1 MTHSVVRPM
10 RGDGIVACQNGLMLV
25 VDGTDVDSE
34 KLLTVLSEVAAAGGN
49 GRDLAHRIAQ
59 LLASHVA
66 QQPACAVA
74 GLVEGGVAVLVSG
87 AASASVTGPGGEVR
101 LDGLDALTWTDRLIG
116 GQVDQIEL
124 RLPQAGPSDPR
135 WRLDSGI
142 IPGGGLQCLLTP
154 RLMVVPQPPPPVARG
169 RNTLPEPY
177 EVEGPTARA
186 PHTPVAPKVTIAED
200 IRQQPFESV
209 LLIPSEA
216 PVTAPPPPTQP
227 KPNSRPLVWG
237 ADCKNG
243 HFNDP
248 RAQYCGVCG
257 IGMVQLSLV
266 PRQSHRPPLG
276 LLLLDD
282 GMTLRLDTDYVIGR
296 SPEPAPDVV
305 AGTARPVRLTDTDG
319 SVSRRHVR
327 ITLDQWDV
335 KLTDLGS
342 VNGTFIEEP
351 DTPMRPLQRGE
362 TVTMLP
368 GTKIQVGTERTF
380 RYESHRKR

>member
-1 MTHSVVRPM
+1 MTAPVVRPM
-10 RGDGIVACQNGLMLV
+10 RGDGIVACQGGLMLV
-25 VDGTDVDSE
+25 VDGADSDAG
-34 KLLTVLSEVAAAGGN
+34 KLLAVLAEVAAAGGN
-49 GRDLAHRIAQ
+49 GRDLAHR
-59 LLASHVA
+59 VA
-66 QQPACAVA
+66 QILAGRVSRQHACAVA
-74 GLVEGGVAVLVSG
+74 GRAEGGVAVLVSG

-116 GQVDQIEL
+116 GQVDQLEL
-124 RLPQAGPSDPR
+124 RLPQAGPADPR
-135 WRLDSGI
+135 WRLDSGVV
-142 IPGGGLQCLLTP
+142 PGGGLRCRWPATP
-154 RLMVVPQPPPPVARG
+154 RLRLVPPAVPAAQHD
-169 RNTLPEPY
+169 
-177 EVEGPTARA
+177 VEGPTARGQQPA
-186 PHTPVAPKVTIAED
+186 VAVVTVAENV
-200 IRQQPFESV
+200 RQQPFESV
-209 LLIPSEA
+209 LLIPSGEPVAA
-216 PVTAPPPPTQP
+216 PGPAQP
-227 KPNSRPLVWG
+227 EPNSRPLVWG

-296 SPEPAPDVV
+296 SPEPAPEVL
-305 AGTARPVRLTDTDG
+305 AGTARPVRLTDSDG

-327 ITLDQWDV
+327 ISLDQWDV
-335 KLTDLGS
+335 RLTDLGS

-351 DTPMRPLQRGE
+351 ETPMRPLHRGE
-362 TVTMLP
+362 TVTMRP

-380 RYESHRKR
+380 RYESHRKC

>member
-1 MTHSVVRPM
+1 L
-10 RGDGIVACQNGLMLV
+10 RGNGIVACQGGLMLV
-25 VDGTDVDSE
+25 VDGTDSDAE
-34 KLLTVLSEVAAAGGN
+34 KLLTVLGEVAAAGGN
-49 GRDLAHRIAQ
+49 GRDLAHR
-59 LLASHVA
+59 VA
-66 QQPACAVA
+66 QILATHVSHQHACAVA

-124 RLPQAGPSDPR
+124 RLPQAGPADPR

-142 IPGGGLQCLLTP
+142 IPGGGLQCLWAAP
-154 RLMVVPQPPPPVARG
+154 RLMVVSQQPPPVARG
-169 RNTLPEPY
+169 HNTIPEPH

-186 PHTPVAPKVTIAED
+186 PQPSVVPNVTIAED
-200 IRQQPFESV
+200 VRQQPFESV
-209 LLIPSEA
+209 LLIPSA
-216 PVTAPPPPTQP
+216 VPVTAPPSPPQP
-227 KPNSRPLVWG
+227 EPNARPLVWG

-248 RAQYCGVCG
+248 RTQYCGVCG
-257 IGMVQLSLV
+257 IGMVQLSLI

-296 SPEPAPDVV
+296 SPEPAPEVV

-327 ITLDQWDV
+327 VTLDQWDV

-342 VNGTFIEEP
+342 VNGTYIEEP
-351 DTPMRPLQRGE
+351 ETPLRPLQRGE
-362 TVTMLP
+362 TVTMKP
-368 GTKIQVGTERTF
+368 GTKIQVGAERTF
-380 RYESHRKR
+380 RYESHRKS